1 MRVYFRYRTN
11 NRGKG
16 SLKFINKLKEM
27 NMFWEWSLLTILSIV
42 SVWLFVK
49 MYYFKSITN
58 KEQRSNDLMKLTL
71 QEAEILIRKYQI
83 QLQRALGNVDILS
96 EELTKLRNELKV
108 LKQRNSKHR
117 QETDRL
123 NGKIKALEGRI
134 DALL

>member
-1 MRVYFRYRTN
+1 
-11 NRGKG
+11 
-16 SLKFINKLKEM
+16 
-27 NMFWEWSLLTILSIV
+27 MFWEWSLLTILTILSIF
-42 SVWLFVK
+42 LFVK

-58 KEQRSNDLMKLTL
+58 KEQRSNELMKLTL
-71 QEAEILIRKYQI
+71 NEAEILIRKYQI

-96 EELTKLRNELKV
+96 EELTKLRNELKI

-123 NGKIKALEGRI
+123 NNKIKALESRI

>member
-1 MRVYFRYRTN
+1 
-11 NRGKG
+11 
-16 SLKFINKLKEM
+16 
-27 NMFWEWSLLTILSIV
+27 MFVEWSLLTILSIV
-42 SVWLFVK
+42 SIYLFVK

-58 KEQRSNDLMKLTL
+58 KEQRSNDMMKLTL
-71 QEAEILIRKYQI
+71 HEAEILIRKYQI

-108 LKQRNSKHR
+108 FKSKNSKHR

-123 NGKIKALEGRI
+123 NGKIKVLKSRI

>member
-1 MRVYFRYRTN
+1 
-11 NRGKG
+11 
-16 SLKFINKLKEM
+16 
-27 NMFWEWSLLTILSIV
+27 MFLEWSLLTLLCIV
-42 SVWLFVK
+42 AIYLFVK
-49 MYYFKSITN
+49 MFYFKSITN

-96 EELTKLRNELKV
+96 DELTKLRNELKV
-108 LKQRNSKHR
+108 LKQRNTKHR

-123 NGKIKALEGRI
+123 NNKIKALESRI

>member
-1 MRVYFRYRTN
+1 
-11 NRGKG
+11 
-16 SLKFINKLKEM
+16 
-27 NMFWEWSLLTILSIV
+27 MFLEWSLLTILCIV
-42 SVWLFVK
+42 CVYLFVK

-71 QEAEILIRKYQI
+71 HEAEILIRKYQI

-108 LKQRNSKHR
+108 LKSRNSKHR

-123 NGKIKALEGRI
+123 NGKIKALESRI

>member
-1 MRVYFRYRTN
+1 
-11 NRGKG
+11 
-16 SLKFINKLKEM
+16 
-27 NMFWEWSLLTILSIV
+27 MFWEWSLLTLLSILSIF
-42 SVWLFVK
+42 LFVK

-108 LKQRNSKHR
+108 LKSRNTKHR
-117 QETDRL
+117 QDTDKL
-123 NGKIKALEGRI
+123 NGKIKALESRI

>member
-1 MRVYFRYRTN
+1 
-11 NRGKG
+11 
-16 SLKFINKLKEM
+16 
-27 NMFWEWSLLTILSIV
+27 MFWEWSLLTILSILAV
-42 SVWLFVK
+42 YLSVK

-108 LKQRNSKHR
+108 LKQRNSQHR

-123 NGKIKALEGRI
+123 KGKIKALENRI

>member
-1 MRVYFRYRTN
+1 
-11 NRGKG
+11 
-16 SLKFINKLKEM
+16 
-27 NMFWEWSLLTILSIV
+27 MFWEWSLLTILSIL
-42 SVWLFVK
+42 SIFLFVK
-49 MYYFKSITN
+49 MYYFKSIT
-58 KEQRSNDLMKLTL
+58 K
-71 QEAEILIRKYQI
+71 I

-123 NGKIKALEGRI
+123 NGKIKALESRI

>member
-1 MRVYFRYRTN
+1 
-11 NRGKG
+11 
-16 SLKFINKLKEM
+16 
-27 NMFWEWSLLTILSIV
+27 MFWEWSLLTLLSILSIF
-42 SVWLFVK
+42 LFVK

-108 LKQRNSKHR
+108 LKSRNTKHR
-117 QETDRL
+117 QETDKL
-123 NGKIKALEGRI
+123 TGKIKALEGRI

>member
-1 MRVYFRYRTN
+1 
-11 NRGKG
+11 
-16 SLKFINKLKEM
+16 
-27 NMFWEWSLLTILSIV
+27 MFWEWSLLTLLSILAIF
-42 SVWLFVK
+42 LFVK

-58 KEQRSNDLMKLTL
+58 KEQRSNELMKLTL
-71 QEAEILIRKYQI
+71 NEAEILIRKYQI

-96 EELTKLRNELKV
+96 EELTKLRNEMKI

-123 NGKIKALEGRI
+123 NGKIKALESRI

>member
-1 MRVYFRYRTN
+1 
-11 NRGKG
+11 
-16 SLKFINKLKEM
+16 
-27 NMFWEWSLLTILSIV
+27 
-42 SVWLFVK
+42 
-49 MYYFKSITN
+49 MYYFKSITS
-58 KEQRSNDLMKLTL
+58 KEQRGNDLMKLTL

-108 LKQRNSKHR
+108 LKQRNTKHR

>member
-1 MRVYFRYRTN
+1 
-11 NRGKG
+11 
-16 SLKFINKLKEM
+16 
-27 NMFWEWSLLTILSIV
+27 
-42 SVWLFVK
+42 

-58 KEQRSNDLMKLTL
+58 KEQRSNDLMKMTL
-71 QEAEILIRKYQI
+71 KEAEILIRKYQI

-96 EELTKLRNELKV
+96 EELTKLRNELKI

-123 NGKIKALEGRI
+123 NGKIKALESRI

>member
-1 MRVYFRYRTN
+1 
-11 NRGKG
+11 
-16 SLKFINKLKEM
+16 
-27 NMFWEWSLLTILSIV
+27 MFWEWSLLTVLSLLNV
-42 SVWLFVK
+42 FLFVK

-58 KEQRSNDLMKLTL
+58 REQRSNDLMKMTL

-96 EELTKLRNELKV
+96 EELTKLRNELKT
-108 LKQRNSKHR
+108 LKSRNTKHR